1 MLSHFDEYLEGAA
14 GNRFDFL
21 PYQQKVFC
29 ITLGLQHGHTVT
41 NQRPMKNRTKKGRCK
56 GDSGFMKP
64 FPFKFHPFSLSEAHL
79 SFHCVLLHLG
89 VCECECH
96 CHGIIQLLC
105 EQQLC
110 HNFYFLKKVLNF
122 FPPQMR
128 KL

>member
-1 MLSHFDEYLEGAA
+1 M
-14 GNRFDFL
+14 N
-21 PYQQKVFC
+21 
-29 ITLGLQHGHTVT
+29 
-41 NQRPMKNRTKKGRCK
+41 
-56 GDSGFMKP
+56 P

-89 VCECECH
+89 VCVSECECH

-122 FPPQMR
+122 FFFQMR